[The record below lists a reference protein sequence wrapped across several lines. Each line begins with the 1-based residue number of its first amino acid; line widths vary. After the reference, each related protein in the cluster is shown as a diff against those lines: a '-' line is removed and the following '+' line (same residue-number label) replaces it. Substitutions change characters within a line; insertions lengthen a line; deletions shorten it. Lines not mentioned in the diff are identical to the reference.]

1 MSRIRRLAV
10 YCGSAAGVDPAFVDA
25 TRELAREMVRRDIDL
40 VFGGGKLGL
49 MGIIA
54 DEVLAAGGKAYG
66 VIPEA
71 LVAHEVAHLGCT
83 ELFTVANMHERKA
96 KMTELTDAFVALPG
110 GIGTLDELFEAWT
123 WNALGYHSKPFCLL
137 NVHSFWD
144 GLAEFMDHVR
154 DSGFLSEARRMQ
166 LLKAE
171 TPAQAID
178 LLDEAASG
186 AAQGVI
192 W

>member
-1 MSRIRRLAV
+1 MIKRLAV
-10 YCGSAAGVDPAFVDA
+10 YCGSAAGVDPAFAGV
-25 TRELAREMVRRDIDL
+25 TRDLGKLMAERGIDL
-40 VFGGGKLGL
+40 VYGGGRLGL

-54 DEVLAAGGKAYG
+54 DTVLEHGGKVYG

-83 ELFTVANMHERKA
+83 ELFKVADMHQRKA
-96 KMTELTDAFVALPG
+96 KMTELCDAFVALPG

-123 WNALGYHSKPFCLL
+123 WNALGYHSQPLCLL
-137 NVHSFWD
+137 NVNGFWD
-144 GLAEFMDHVR
+144 DLADFMDHVSS
-154 DSGFLSEARRMQ
+154 SGFLSPARRGQ

-171 TPAQAID
+171 NPGQAID
-178 LLDEAASG
+178 LLDEAAAS
-186 AAQGVI
+186 AAQGMT

>member
-1 MSRIRRLAV
+1 MSIKRLAV
-10 YCGSAAGVDPAFVDA
+10 YCGSAAGADPAFAEVA
-25 TRELAREMVRRDIDL
+25 RELAREMVRRDIDL
-40 VFGGGKLGL
+40 VYGGGKLGL
-49 MGIIA
+49 MGIVA
-54 DEVLAAGGKAYG
+54 DEVLGAGGKVYG

-83 ELFTVANMHERKA
+83 ELHTVANMHERKA

-137 NVHSFWD
+137 NVSGFWD
-144 GLAEFMDHVR
+144 DLAEFMDHVR
-154 DSGFLSEARRMQ
+154 DSGFLSEARRNQ
-166 LLKAE
+166 LLKAD
-171 TPAQAID
+171 TPGDAID
-178 LLDEAASG
+178 LLDAAAKS
-186 AAQGVI
+186 AAQGMV